1 MYSVKHAQLAMGAL
15 PMADVTIYYIDVR
28 AFGKGYDEFYEQ
40 SKDMGVEYVKGK
52 VARVQQLEN
61 GNMELHYEDMGSEG
75 GLKKREHD
83 LVVLTVGFLPNT
95 EAFKLYKGSTDLE
108 ADEFNYVKEIDPIS
122 EPGRTNIDGLFAA
135 GAILGAR
142 DIPDTVLHSGAAAAQ
157 AATYLE
163 GLEKK

>member
-1 MYSVKHAQLAMGAL
+1 MPGTKS
-15 PMADVTIYYIDVR
+15 R
-28 AFGKGYDEFYEQ
+28 
-40 SKDMGVEYVKGK
+40 
-52 VARVQQLEN
+52 R
-61 GNMELHYEDMGSEG
+61 
-75 GLKKREHD
+75 
-83 LVVLTVGFLPNT
+83 
-95 EAFKLYKGSTDLE
+95 FKIDLE